1 MKNLFIYVSGALYV
15 SGEYTNFELRGDGKE
30 PVIFTVEKDG
40 VSYDGIQKLTDD
52 FQGEYDAF
60 CIHTEEELKQYS
72 FITRADDHLLN
83 LKKYVMCPIRVPC
96 NNLSQ
101 NLSGMCYLTPVNWY
115 NINLFLADHDYKQRI
130 EFMDNLVDDMLLA
143 IYSIAEN
150 PKSGV
155 NPRVNET
162 TATTYV
168 DGSTAVQG
176 AAHCDIN
183 PSNVLVQYNE
193 DGSVVDS
200 SNGIKLTGY
209 LGKHKTTDGAYVPS
223 LDGCNR
229 QGDLNYFSSRK
240 AARYAG
246 EMLNSEDEEA
256 IKLRNQINKEYRTE
270 SNLSLEDDI
279 WAALFTIQH
288 LCYPSKTFNNFV
300 ENMLQENKIE
310 DTCTS
315 TESNK
320 NICYKSLFYTAYFKS
335 GKSIGQF
342 DRYSSLVSQ
351 GVKIRTTS
359 IKEFF
364 KFDKPCESANDF
376 SYADIQ
382 ENNTAFQKFQ
392 WKMVSYVRDVIDSA
406 GEFFKTANDIMA
418 SRKDPNYNRH
428 SSDW

>member
-1 MKNLFIYVSGALYV
+1 MIF
-15 SGEYTNFELRGDGKE
+15 KE
-30 PVIFTVEKDG
+30 SMTF
-40 VSYDGIQKLTDD
+40 
-52 FQGEYDAF
+52 F
-60 CIHTEEELKQYS
+60 CIHTKEELNQYS
-72 FITRADDHLLN
+72 FITPADDDLLN
-83 LKKYVMCPIRVPC
+83 LEKYVMCPIRVPC
-96 NNLSQ
+96 SEIHLHFS
-101 NLSGMCYLTPVNWY
+101 LFFSGMCYLTPFSY
-115 NINLFLADHDYKQRI
+115 NVQEYLARASFSYGDRIKFLDK
-130 EFMDNLVDDMLLA
+130 LVDDM
-143 IYSIAEN
+143 IIGIVSIANN
-150 PKSGV
+150 PKTRFT
-155 NPRVNET
+155 PVNEGQKEMN
-162 TATTYV
+162 
-168 DGSTAVQG
+168 DGRSDVQG
-176 AAHCDIN
+176 ASHCDIN

-342 DRYSSLVSQ
+342 GRYSSLVSQ
-351 GVKIRTTS
+351 GGKIITTS

-364 KFDKPCESANDF
+364 KFDDPCESANDF

-382 ENNTAFQKFQ
+382 GNNTANQEFQ